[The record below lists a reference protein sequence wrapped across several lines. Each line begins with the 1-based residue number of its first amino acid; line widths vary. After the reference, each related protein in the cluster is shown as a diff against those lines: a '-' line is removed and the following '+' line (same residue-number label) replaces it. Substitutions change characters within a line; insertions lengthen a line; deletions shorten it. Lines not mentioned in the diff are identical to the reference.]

1 MERDQRTFLSKF
13 ETILIYFHMLRLKFG
28 KAYYCDY
35 WILIAILYFR
45 PILEP
50 FIVDEVCPYDA
61 NQTCTDPA
69 CSTSRSKA
77 QHSYIP
83 LKQIPLVPYSWRT
96 HLTGFAIL
104 VGVTVVAAISSSVYF
119 KGKNHVEKPGGKQP
133 GIINKTNGFIGLY
146 FKKDGTHK
154 NFLK

>member
-1 MERDQRTFLSKF
+1 MGIQMERDRRTFLSKF
-13 ETILIYFHMLRLKFG
+13 ETIRIHFHMLHWY
-28 KAYYCDY
+28 KAYCCDS
-35 WILIAILYFR
+35 WMFIAILFFR

-50 FIVDEVCPYDA
+50 FMVDEVCPYDA
-61 NQTCTDPA
+61 NQSCTDPA

-104 VGVTVVAAISSSVYF
+104 VGVTLVAVISLKVIFTRNSDEVELS
-119 KGKNHVEKPGGKQP
+119 GKL
-133 GIINKTNGFIGLY
+133 INKWIWKHFVL
-146 FKKDGTHK
+146 
-154 NFLK
+154 

>member
-1 MERDQRTFLSKF
+1 MVIQMERGRRTFLSKF
-13 ETILIYFHMLRLKFG
+13 ETILIYLHMSQCYKS
-28 KAYYCDY
+28 YYGDS
-35 WILIAILYFR
+35 WIFIAILFFR

-50 FIVDEVCPYDA
+50 FMVDEVCPYDA
-61 NQTCTDPA
+61 NQSCTDPA

-104 VGVTVVAAISSSVYF
+104 VGVTIVAAISLKVIFTRNSDEVELS
-119 KGKNHVEKPGGKQP
+119 GKL
-133 GIINKTNGFIGLY
+133 INKWIWKHFVL
-146 FKKDGTHK
+146 
-154 NFLK
+154 

>member
-1 MERDQRTFLSKF
+1 M
-13 ETILIYFHMLRLKFG
+13 
-28 KAYYCDY
+28 
-35 WILIAILYFR
+35 
-45 PILEP
+45 
-50 FIVDEVCPYDA
+50 VDEVCPYDA
-61 NQTCTDPA
+61 NQSCTDPA

-133 GIINKTNGFIGLY
+133 GIFITTIGFIKVGIFIMSLQ
-146 FKKDGTHK
+146 

>member
-1 MERDQRTFLSKF
+1 MYVFWNGDSKLLF
-13 ETILIYFHMLRLKFG
+13 IKYHCES
-28 KAYYCDY
+28 
-35 WILIAILYFR
+35 WIFIEIIYFR

-50 FIVDEVCPYDA
+50 FMVDEVCPYDA

-83 LKQIPLVPYSWRT
+83 LKQIPLVPYSWRS

-104 VGVTVVAAISSSVYF
+104 VGVTVVAAMSLSVYF
-119 KGKNHVEKPGGKQP
+119 KGKNHVLKSGGKQL
-133 GIINKTNGFIGLY
+133 GILFKMTGLIRQ
-146 FKKDGTHK
+146 
-154 NFLK
+154 

>member
-1 MERDQRTFLSKF
+1 MLQS
-13 ETILIYFHMLRLKFG
+13 YFCDSLKF
-28 KAYYCDY
+28 
-35 WILIAILYFR
+35 IAILFFR

-50 FIVDEVCPYDA
+50 FMVDEVCPYDA
-61 NQTCTDPA
+61 NQSCTDPA

-104 VGVTVVAAISSSVYF
+104 VGVTMVAVISLKVILSKSDEVELS
-119 KGKNHVEKPGGKQP
+119 GKLIGK
-133 GIINKTNGFIGLY
+133 
-146 FKKDGTHK
+146 
-154 NFLK
+154 

>member
-1 MERDQRTFLSKF
+1 MF
-13 ETILIYFHMLRLKFG
+13 
-28 KAYYCDY
+28 
-35 WILIAILYFR
+35 IAIVFFR

-50 FIVDEVCPYDA
+50 FMVDEVCPYDA
-61 NQTCTDPA
+61 NQSCTDPA

-104 VGVTVVAAISSSVYF
+104 VGVTIVAAISF
-119 KGKNHVEKPGGKQP
+119 KVFTTKSDELELSGKLIGK
-133 GIINKTNGFIGLY
+133 
-146 FKKDGTHK
+146 
-154 NFLK
+154 

>member
-1 MERDQRTFLSKF
+1 MVIQMERDRRTFPSKF
-13 ETILIYFHMLRLKFG
+13 ETICIYLHMLQCYIKIS
-28 KAYYCDY
+28 KAHYCDS
-35 WILIAILYFR
+35 WIFIAILHFR

-50 FIVDEVCPYDA
+50 FMVDEVCPYDA
-61 NQTCTDPA
+61 NQSCTDPA

-104 VGVTVVAAISSSVYF
+104 VGVTIVAAISLTIIFATNTDEVELS
-119 KGKNHVEKPGGKQP
+119 GKL
-133 GIINKTNGFIGLY
+133 INKWIWKHFV
-146 FKKDGTHK
+146 F
-154 NFLK
+154 

>member
-35 WILIAILYFR
+35 WILIAILFFR

-50 FIVDEVCPYDA
+50 FMVDEVCPYDA
-61 NQTCTDPA
+61 NQSCTDPA

-83 LKQIPLVPYSWRT
+83 LKQMPLVPYSWRT

-104 VGVTVVAAISSSVYF
+104 VGVTIVAVISLKVIFTRNSDEVELS
-119 KGKNHVEKPGGKQP
+119 GKL
-133 GIINKTNGFIGLY
+133 INKWIWKHFVL
-146 FKKDGTHK
+146 
-154 NFLK
+154 

>member
-13 ETILIYFHMLRLKFG
+13 ETIRIYFHMLNN
-28 KAYYCDY
+28 AYHCDF
-35 WILIAILYFR
+35 WIFIAILYFR

-61 NQTCTDPA
+61 NQSCTDPA

-83 LKQIPLVPYSWRT
+83 LKQMPLVPYSWRT

-104 VGVTVVAAISSSVYF
+104 VGVTIVAVISLKVIFSKSDEVELS
-119 KGKNHVEKPGGKQP
+119 GKLI
-133 GIINKTNGFIGLY
+133 GIWIWKHFVLCPSHFHTIFSNKRVMV
-146 FKKDGTHK
+146 
-154 NFLK
+154 